1 VTKLGDLTVLD
12 EILLGVPVE
21 ELNLEDDIGVGDP
34 LRHVKVPPGSHPSA
48 PNLYLMRFSSVFL
61 LRKPILRMT
70 LGLGIPSAMC
80 KSPRES
86 TISTYLIFMRFSS
99 MFLLRNPIFR

>member
-1 VTKLGDLTVLD
+1 
-12 EILLGVPVE
+12 
-21 ELNLEDDIGVGDP
+21 
-34 LRHVKVPPGSHPSA
+34 
-48 PNLYLMRFSSVFL
+48 MRFSWVFL

-86 TISTYLIFMRFSS
+86 PISTYLIFDEI
-99 MFLLRNPIFR
+99 LLGVLVKETNLEDDVEVGDPLRHVEVPQGATHQHLPYI